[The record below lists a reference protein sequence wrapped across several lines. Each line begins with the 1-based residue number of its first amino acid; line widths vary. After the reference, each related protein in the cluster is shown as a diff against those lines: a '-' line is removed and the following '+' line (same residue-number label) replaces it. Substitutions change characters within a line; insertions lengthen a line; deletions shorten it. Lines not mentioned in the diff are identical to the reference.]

1 MSDKPYCASD
11 SICEYKQIVEK
22 IMELIKNS
30 NSIPTRTI
38 KEAMRLKK

>member
-1 MSDKPYCASD
+1 MSGKPYCASD
-11 SICEYKQIVEK
+11 SICEYKKIVEK

-38 KEAMRLKK
+38 KEILEKK